1 MAENAVRFLRE
12 PGLVPNPNPAAPLAA
27 VLSFRCDGPV
37 ETSLTIRRGAEVI
50 NTLRYGP
57 DADPDVLPVVGF
69 VAGCEHQVS
78 VCCSDPEGQRA
89 PACAKLNFS
98 APALPDDATVFPQ
111 IAARRNGRL
120 PMEPG
125 FTLFNP
131 RRRMRP
137 GVLSPQETKRFNQGF
152 GLLSLVNGAGDVVW
166 WYRTDSRI
174 NTFRILRNGNLLYL
188 TADSRAVEIDLLGN
202 PVARWVAARRPEG
215 PAEGH
220 ISVDALTFHHSID
233 ELPNGDF
240 VVLGSERRLI
250 RDYYSSEYAADAP
263 RQDQWVMGDEVL
275 VFTREGEVTWR
286 WNAYDHMDPWRI
298 GYQTMARYWKIRG
311 FPDTIDWSHAN
322 KILYWPERD
331 QFVVNFRL
339 LSAVMGISR
348 ATGEISWIAGEPS
361 GWDEALRPKLLTL
374 SEGSRWFWHQHSPS
388 FTPDG
393 RLVLFD
399 NGNYQARPFDPPASP
414 TETHTRVLL
423 YDLDVENKRLTEVWN
438 SDAPN
443 DPPVVSFAMGSTQY
457 LPSSGNCLAGYGFLI
472 APEALPN
479 TGWDEMVQA
488 PVWSRVREMTMA
500 TPSQV
505 VWEVTLGAPER
516 MPALGWTSFGAQRVP
531 AWPAKGED

>member
-1 MAENAVRFLRE
+1 MANPVRFLGE
-12 PGLVPNPNPAAPLAA
+12 PQLRANPNPAAPLAA
-27 VLSFRCDGPV
+27 VLSLRCDGPV
-37 ETSLTIRRGAEVI
+37 ETTVTVRRGSEVV
-50 NTLRYGP
+50 NTLRYGT
-57 DADPDVLPVVGF
+57 DADSETLPVVGF
-69 VAGCEHQVS
+69 VAGCAHQVAI
-78 VCCSDPEGQRA
+78 CCSDPKGQRA
-89 PACAKLNFS
+89 PACSELTFD
-98 APALPDDATVFPQ
+98 APALPDEPIVFPL

-137 GVLSPQETKRFNQGF
+137 GVFSPQETKRFNQGF
-152 GLLSLVNGAGDVVW
+152 GLLTLVNGAGDVVW
-166 WYRTDSRI
+166 WYRIDSRI
-174 NTFRILRNGNLLYL
+174 NHFRVLRNGHLLYL

-202 PVARWVAARRPEG
+202 PVARWVAARRPGG